1 MLGIIAEGKGGR
13 RRILH
18 GSEEL
23 IWRMEALP
31 ECFGVWKFHEFPGLL
46 DYQPV
51 DGCSGNY
58 SSRSHV
64 LKNILKKALR

>member
-18 GSEEL
+18 RSEEL

-46 DYQPV
+46 DYQP
-51 DGCSGNY
+51 DAPGTIAHGHM
-58 SSRSHV
+58 SS
-64 LKNILKKALR
+64 KIY